1 MKKNKLPKFSV
12 IIGSYNTKKYLKL
25 TIESVLNQTFQ
36 NFEVII
42 IDDGSNDGTDKI
54 IKDFASKDKRIRPF
68 YFKKNSGKD
77 SVPKNFGIKKARGDY
92 ICFLDSDDL
101 WHENKLSIQN
111 DYIKKNTILISTSC
125 RYIDEKGQNYTSLFT
140 HYFRKF
146 LQNWF
151 FKKGLV
157 GFYMYNPVIFSSVMI
172 KTEIMKK
179 YMLNE
184 KSEFVGIIDY
194 ELWLRLFKDSN
205 KNTIFINKDLVKIR
219 RRHDSLN
226 RNYTRASIRAI
237 HCVTQHF
244 IERNSFNHFH
254 IFLIGIGLRV
264 LRTIM
269 NYSYFKI
276 RKVALSGL
284 VLISAIYFTIFYSPV
299 FWHFGNY
306 LLYHD
311 KIDQFKDYKNIVV
324 FSGHGDTSY
333 YNQTYQFRYKD
344 IVSLTSELNEVENIY
359 ILGRLQ
365 EIPEQR
371 IIQKLLLSDGFD
383 RRKLKIIYEEYQNTQ
398 NNIKSISEVIK
409 KDKIDKIIFITSPYH
424 TKRAKMLW
432 TKQSDLDVKI
442 YKSINW
448 PKKQKFFEYQKNK
461 KIIIYEY
468 LSIFYNKFF
477 GNL

>member
-111 DYIKKNTILISTSC
+111 DCIKKNTILVSTSC

-205 KNTIFINKDLVKIR
+205 N
-219 RRHDSLN
+219 
-226 RNYTRASIRAI
+226 TRASIRAI

-244 IERNSFNHFH
+244 IERNSFKHFH

-284 VLISAIYFTIFYSPV
+284 VLIKLFNIF
-299 FWHFGNY
+299 
-306 LLYHD
+306 
-311 KIDQFKDYKNIVV
+311 
-324 FSGHGDTSY
+324 
-333 YNQTYQFRYKD
+333 
-344 IVSLTSELNEVENIY
+344 
-359 ILGRLQ
+359 
-365 EIPEQR
+365 
-371 IIQKLLLSDGFD
+371 
-383 RRKLKIIYEEYQNTQ
+383 
-398 NNIKSISEVIK
+398 
-409 KDKIDKIIFITSPYH
+409 
-424 TKRAKMLW
+424 
-432 TKQSDLDVKI
+432 
-442 YKSINW
+442 
-448 PKKQKFFEYQKNK
+448 
-461 KIIIYEY
+461 
-468 LSIFYNKFF
+468 
-477 GNL
+477 

>member
-1 MKKNKLPKFSV
+1 MIILKKIQYLLV
-12 IIGSYNTKKYLKL
+12 LHAGILTKK
-25 TIESVLNQTFQ
+25 
-36 NFEVII
+36 
-42 IDDGSNDGTDKI
+42 DK
-54 IKDFASKDKRIRPF
+54 
-68 YFKKNSGKD
+68 
-77 SVPKNFGIKKARGDY
+77 
-92 ICFLDSDDL
+92 
-101 WHENKLSIQN
+101 
-111 DYIKKNTILISTSC
+111 
-125 RYIDEKGQNYTSLFT
+125 NYTSLFT

-383 RRKLKIIYEEYQNTQ
+383 RRKLKIIYEEYQNTK
-398 NNIKSISEVIK
+398 ITLKVLVK
-409 KDKIDKIIFITSPYH
+409 LLKDEIDKIFYYITLSYQ
-424 TKRAKMLW
+424 KSKMLW
-432 TKQSDLDVKI
+432 T
-442 YKSINW
+442 
-448 PKKQKFFEYQKNK
+448 NK
-461 KIIIYEY
+461 VIWM
-468 LSIFYNKFF
+468 
-477 GNL
+477 